1 MLRLQKASIAR
12 SFQRSTA
19 VLRNKAFL
27 STISLPPIPIGHA
40 KEGFEP
46 YTITTYINN
55 QHLKSDSKEW
65 FDVRDP
71 ATDVLIAKV
80 PQSTDEELDLA
91 IQAAS
96 DAFKTFSKVPIVRR
110 NEIVFKYIEL
120 LKANKDALAKVIVFE
135 QGKSWSA
142 AVADVYRGIQC
153 AEHATQVTKETETVG
168 MELST
173 DVETLTVREPIGVV
187 GSILP
192 FNFPVMIPLWTIP
205 YIIATGNTTVMKPSE
220 FCPGSVSILAD
231 IAAQAGVPAG
241 VINVVHGKHPTVNK
255 LISDPRIRAVTFVG
269 GNNAGKYVYETATK
283 NHKRTQVNLGA
294 KNHTIVLADADKETL
309 LKGIVTGAFSA
320 TGQVCLSTDI
330 LFLVG
335 EARKF
340 KQDIINTV
348 KELQAK
354 PGFEDGTFG
363 PVVSKQSKER
373 LEAVIQDAAD
383 KGAEILVDGRVHNKP
398 TDPIYKNG
406 YFIGPT
412 LLGNVEKGMRCVDE
426 ELFGPM
432 VTIKEVET
440 LDETIEYVNNNEF
453 GNSVAIF
460 TKSGPAANHFV
471 RKVNI
476 GQVGVN
482 TIVPIGHA
490 NHGFTSNKASFLGDL
505 HFYGPSAFKFL
516 TEPKT
521 IITSWRGI
529 DYNV

>member
-1 MLRLQKASIAR
+1 
-12 SFQRSTA
+12 
-19 VLRNKAFL
+19 L
-27 STISLPPIPIGHA
+27 STLQLPPTPTGHA
-40 KEGFEP
+40 KEGYEP
-46 YTITTYINN
+46 YLITTYINN
-55 QHLKSDSKEW
+55 QHLKSESKEW
-65 FDVRDP
+65 FDVFDP
-71 ATDVLIAKV
+71 ATNVLIAKV
-80 PQSTDEELDLA
+80 PQSTEEELNSA
-91 IQAAS
+91 IQAAT
-96 DAFKTFSKVPIVRR
+96 DAFETFSKVPIVRR
-110 NEIVFKYIEL
+110 NEIVFRYIEL
-120 LKANKDALAKVIVFE
+120 LKQNKDLLAKTIVFE

-205 YIIATGNTTVMKPSE
+205 YIIATGNTTVLKPSE
-220 FCPGSVSILAD
+220 NCPGSVSILAD

-241 VINVVHGKHPTVNK
+241 VINVVHGKHQTVNK

-283 NHKRTQVNLGA
+283 HHKRTQVNLGA
-294 KNHTIVLADADKETL
+294 KNHTVILPDADKSSL

-320 TGQVCLSTDI
+320 TGQVCLSTDVV
-330 LFLVG
+330 FLVG

-340 KQDIINTV
+340 KNDIAEEV
-348 KELQAK
+348 RKLQAK
-354 PGFEDGTFG
+354 PGFEDGDFG
-363 PVVSKQSKER
+363 PVVTEESKAR
-373 LEAVIQDAAD
+373 LEAVIEDAVS
-383 KGAEILVDGRVHNKP
+383 KGAKVLVDGRTHNKP
-398 TDPIYKNG
+398 EHPDFKNG
-406 YFIGPT
+406 NFIGPT
-412 LLGNVEKGMRCVDE
+412 LLENVSKGMRCIDE

-432 VTIKEVET
+432 VSIVEVET
-440 LDETIEYVNNNEF
+440 LDETIEYINKNEF

-460 TKSGPAANHFV
+460 TKSGAAANHFT
-471 RKVNI
+471 KKINI

-482 TIVPIGHA
+482 TVIPIGHA

-521 IITSWRGI
+521 IITSWRDI
-529 DYNV
+529 DYTV